1 MIQKETK
8 LIISDNSGGRIIK
21 CISLRNSYKTVSA
34 GFIIK
39 GAIQRLRNKRR
50 SKSRVKLGKLY
61 SVLVIQVNRVGCSL
75 VRACHRGPRSSRRSS
90 RWVAWNS
97 TCWSRRAAGSPN
109 SRRHSVASKTGG
121 SSGEEFERRRRT
133 ALTGTHGWRIWRDS
147 NPRPLGSKPR
157 DRKSVV

>member
-21 CISLRNSYKTVSA
+21 CISLRNSYKTVHA

-61 SVLVIQVNRVGCSL
+61 SVLVIQANRALIRINGKSL
-75 VRACHRGPRSSRRSS
+75 NFLKNCCIIIGKNNEPLATRVFNGVPKEA
-90 RWVAWNS
+90 
-97 TCWSRRAAGSPN
+97 
-109 SRRHSVASKTGG
+109 
-121 SSGEEFERRRRT
+121 RT
-133 ALTGTHGWRIWRDS
+133 Q
-147 NPRPLGSKPR
+147 
-157 DRKSVV
+157 RKSKLFLMAPFIY